1 MTGLKTGIL
10 AAAALAF
17 ALAAS
22 DQDANVYFSQ
32 GRTREK
38 AGSYRSAASRY
49 MDAHLMAESSI
60 LRGNLLIAAAR
71 AYRKAELYGEEFD
84 CLERLLHEHLSEV
97 NFSQI
102 VDREYKIGDLFF
114 AGHRDLAF
122 SWIPFIK
129 EKDRTVEIYEAV
141 LKTAPCHPR
150 AGGARLRL
158 SRIYIDDQKVDD
170 AVRHLREIPK
180 LHPDTP
186 AAKYALLE
194 LCSLL
199 YQMAERGDGDG
210 SYSRQTIEACD
221 NYLKSFPDTP
231 EVPWVKKTRQ
241 KARDGIASRIHAV
254 GKYYYSCGKPELA
267 EKYLAEVV
275 RNYSNTSSAA
285 ASENLLAKIDE
296 DFEVLPNQSRRYRPF
311 KENVPRIPIPKE
323 DEPIMVS
330 PEFSGNR
337 WLLPVR
343 NLRKSPTVIANTV
356 TQDEFEDFEQE
367 TKLLNE
373 EKKKNQPKLDVEKA
387 DETGI
392 KTKPGKKNGV
402 KKAGKNAEDPAGE
415 PGRGDADDPLESGD
429 SSEPHYIT
437 RRGRL

>member
-1 MTGLKTGIL
+1 MTGLGLKTGIL
-10 AAAALAF
+10 AAAALTLT
-17 ALAAS
+17 LAAS
-22 DQDANVYFSQ
+22 DQDANVYLSQ
-32 GRTREK
+32 GRAREK
-38 AGSYRSAASRY
+38 DGSYRSAASRY
-49 MDAHLMAESSI
+49 MDAHLMADSSI

-150 AGGARLRL
+150 AGETRLRL

-180 LHPDTP
+180 LYPDTP

-221 NYLKSFPDTP
+221 NYLASFPDTP

-254 GKYYYSCGKPELA
+254 GKYYYGRGKPELA

-285 ASENLLAKIDE
+285 ESEKLLAQIDE
-296 DFEVLPNQSRRYRPF
+296 DFEILPNQSRRYRPF
-311 KENVPRIPIPKE
+311 KEKIPQIPIPKE
-323 DEPIMVS
+323 DEPIMIS

-343 NLRKSPTVIANTV
+343 NLRKSPSVIANHV
-356 TQDEFEDFEQE
+356 THDEFEDFEHE
-367 TKLLNE
+367 TRAFNQVKDANK
-373 EKKKNQPKLDVEKA
+373 EKRES
-387 DETGI
+387 
-392 KTKPGKKNGV
+392 GKKGENGTV
-402 KKAGKNAEDPAGE
+402 KKAAKKIENPSETPDRGE
-415 PGRGDADDPLESGD
+415 SEKPLESGD
-429 SSEPHYIT
+429 VSKPVFTSHG
-437 RRGRL
+437 GRFYDEKD